1 MSGPRAPHLEIRS
14 AAPEGARFLAGL
26 AQREGV
32 ELGVLD
38 RGRHAV
44 AYAKGAEAIGAVL
57 AAAGAS
63 SVVLSLEEQA
73 VLGATR
79 ARANR
84 LANADHANLVRTS
97 RAAHDQLRA
106 VEQLQRSGVLAK
118 LDTSLQEI
126 AELRARHPTLSLREL
141 ASKCRPPA
149 TAKTPANHARLTFS
163 SRGRLDAA
171 AVIHSLGGGSVF
183 VRRRIQTPS
192 DATVQNTVQPEREV
206 VLGASSPARRASR
219 ERSAAGLRALAG
231 APAKPARLR

>member
-84 LANADHANLVRTS
+84 LANADHAIS
-97 RAAHDQLRA
+97 CGRAAQPT
-106 VEQLQRSGVLAK
+106 
-118 LDTSLQEI
+118 TSY
-126 AELRARHPTLSLREL
+126 AP
-141 ASKCRPPA
+141 
-149 TAKTPANHARLTFS
+149 S
-163 SRGRLDAA
+163 SSYSEA
-171 AVIHSLGGGSVF
+171 
-183 VRRRIQTPS
+183 
-192 DATVQNTVQPEREV
+192 
-206 VLGASSPARRASR
+206 
-219 ERSAAGLRALAG
+219 ERSRNSTRRYRKSRSFELVIR
-231 APAKPARLR
+231 RFR